1 MRLKLELDQEL
12 SEALHAAAG
21 RELRYPHQQIEVLL
35 RQALGLPFPLHSENP
50 REKHCPSGFGAGAAD
65 APNNPPARKDNGAN

>member
-12 SEALHAAAG
+12 SEALQAAAE
-21 RELRYPHQQIEVLL
+21 RELRYPHQQLEVLL
-35 RQALGLPFPLHSENP
+35 RQALGLPFPPHNDNP
-50 REKHCPSGFGAGAAD
+50 REKHCLGVTSTEAAD